1 MSKEKEVVISTS
13 RLNSYGFRV
22 LTEGIE
28 LEQYEKNPILLWM
41 HNRPFRGTTNEVL
54 PLGRIENLRKD
65 GDRLIGTPVF
75 DVQDSFALQIKNKWE
90 QGILKMVSAGLDV
103 LELSDKQED
112 LVVGQTRMTVKRSKL
127 VEVSVVD
134 IGANDDALALYDDN
148 KRITLS
154 LGEECG
160 IEKLSKIVTN
170 KKEERQDMKESAIML
185 GLMAEATQEEIL
197 REIAKLKKEMEEQ
210 RADYEA
216 LQEETATFKE
226 QAVKSSVDNAVK
238 LRKITEDKRE
248 EFEQLGKEIGVER
261 LSKIFDSMHSSVKP
275 SGYIHL
281 SDDKIEDKKFSELS
295 DEQKVQL
302 REENLV
308 EYKRLYKEEYGIEC
322 TIEK

>member
-1 MSKEKEVVISTS
+1 MSKEVVISTS

-170 KKEERQDMKESAIML
+170 KKEERQDMKEIAIML

-197 REIAKLKKEMEEQ
+197 REIAKLKKEMEGQ

-216 LQEETATFKE
+216 LQKETATFKE

-281 SDDKIEDKKFSELS
+281 SDDKREDKKFSELS

>member
-1 MSKEKEVVISTS
+1 M
-13 RLNSYGFRV
+13 
-22 LTEGIE
+22 
-28 LEQYEKNPILLWM
+28 
-41 HNRPFRGTTNEVL
+41 
-54 PLGRIENLRKD
+54 
-65 GDRLIGTPVF
+65 
-75 DVQDSFALQIKNKWE
+75 
-90 QGILKMVSAGLDV
+90 
-103 LELSDKQED
+103 
-112 LVVGQTRMTVKRSKL
+112 
-127 VEVSVVD
+127 D

-170 KKEERQDMKESAIML
+170 KKEERQDMKEIAIML

-197 REIAKLKKEMEEQ
+197 REIAKLKKEMEGQ

-216 LQEETATFKE
+216 LQKETATFKE

-281 SDDKIEDKKFSELS
+281 SDDKREDKKFSELS

>member
-1 MSKEKEVVISTS
+1 MSKEVVISTS

-22 LTEGIE
+22 LTDGID

-75 DVQDSFALQIKNKWE
+75 DTQDSFALQIKNKWE

-103 LELSDKQED
+103 LELSDKEED

-127 VEVSVVD
+127 VEVSIVD

-154 LGEECG
+154 QGEECG
-160 IEKLSKIVTN
+160 IERLSKLVTN
-170 KKEERQDMKESAIML
+170 KKEERQDMKEIAIML
-185 GLMAEATQEEIL
+185 GLMTEATQEEIL
-197 REIAKLKKEMEEQ
+197 EKVAKLKKELEDE
-210 RADYEA
+210 RAERKALKKEVEA
-216 LQEETATFKE
+216 FKE
-226 QAVKSSVDNAVK
+226 QAVKTSVDNAVK

-261 LSKIFDSMHSSVKP
+261 LSKVFDSMHSSVKP

-281 SDDKIEDKKFSELS
+281 SDDKRVDKKFSELS
-295 DEQKVQL
+295 DEQKLQL
-302 REENLV
+302 REENLS